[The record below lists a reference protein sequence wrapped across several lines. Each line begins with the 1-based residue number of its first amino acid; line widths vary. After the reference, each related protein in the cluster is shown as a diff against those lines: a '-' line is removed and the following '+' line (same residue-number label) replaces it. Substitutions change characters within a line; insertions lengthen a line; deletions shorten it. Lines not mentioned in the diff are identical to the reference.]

1 MARSEDMIAELVP
14 LLLVENQLIDDED
27 GFDVPI
33 EIIAH
38 AETRR
43 EADFGLNGRLP
54 SRHYQDFGGQQ
65 VHVRAPS
72 QWVVTTCGKARIQTA
87 GSWFSATCHPKSP
100 PTAF

>member
-1 MARSEDMIAELVP
+1 MRKTDAPIRVLAQYDPDARVWVADSEDVPGLVAEHANYGTLEDMIAELVP

-43 EADFGLNGRLP
+43 EA
-54 SRHYQDFGGQQ
+54 
-65 VHVRAPS
+65 
-72 QWVVTTCGKARIQTA
+72 RI
-87 GSWFSATCHPKSP
+87 SA
-100 PTAF
+100 